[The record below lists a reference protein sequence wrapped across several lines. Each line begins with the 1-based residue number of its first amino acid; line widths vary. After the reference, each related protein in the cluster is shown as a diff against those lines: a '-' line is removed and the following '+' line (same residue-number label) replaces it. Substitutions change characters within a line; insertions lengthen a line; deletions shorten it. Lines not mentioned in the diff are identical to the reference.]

1 MDPKFNPHLES
12 LLCRISEANDLGDD
26 DRFAFYDRRKAWM
39 VSPPN
44 VLSVADKNIK
54 LHPVVNVTGIVIS
67 SNDKGGLYLPPD
79 DRRHFVAWSECKPS
93 DFEPSYFTAL
103 YDWYDKGGVEHVN
116 AYLRALDL
124 SGFDPKAPP
133 SKTPAFWEIVNS
145 SQSTEASELDDLLDY
160 MNQPFDDERPV
171 VVTIAQL
178 VASAAHRDARGRFEE
193 VLDMLQERKARK
205 SLVHKLGRSGYSPV
219 RNEAEKE
226 GRWKVAGKH
235 VMVYGRKDVSMRV
248 RLDAA
253 RKLINEMFVSDAE
266 EQRKARAAR
275 KLKPAA

>member
-1 MDPKFNPHLES
+1 
-12 LLCRISEANDLGDD
+12 
-26 DRFAFYDRRKAWM
+26 M

-93 DFEPSYFTAL
+93 D
-103 YDWYDKGGVEHVN
+103 
-116 AYLRALDL
+116 
-124 SGFDPKAPP
+124 
-133 SKTPAFWEIVNS
+133 
-145 SQSTEASELDDLLDY
+145 
-160 MNQPFDDERPV
+160 
-171 VVTIAQL
+171 
-178 VASAAHRDARGRFEE
+178 
-193 VLDMLQERKARK
+193 
-205 SLVHKLGRSGYSPV
+205 LVHKLGRSGYSPV